1 MTIRITSDTLNS
13 IAARI
18 NEELG
23 TPKDYWKDQLN
34 RITSI
39 HHYHIDKAY
48 SGYSLHRT
56 SNTSG
61 GAVDIFN
68 CGHIPARSL
77 CELMR
82 AYLAGLQDRKILKR

>member
-1 MTIRITSDTLNS
+1 MTVRITSDTLKS
-13 IAARI
+13 VAARI

-23 TPKDYWKDQLN
+23 TPKKYWKDPDN
-34 RITSI
+34 RITNI

-56 SNTSG
+56 ANTSG
-61 GAVDIFN
+61 GAIDIFN

-77 CELMR
+77 YELMH